1 MKAVWNGEVLA
12 ESNNTKVVENN
23 HYFPPESL
31 NDKYFQ
37 LSETRST
44 CPWKGKASYFH
55 IKVGEK
61 RNSDAAWY
69 YPHPK
74 EAAKEIKDHVAFWKE
89 VKIEE

>member
-12 ESNNTKVVENN
+12 ESNHTKVVENN
-23 HYFPPESL
+23 HYFPPETI

-37 LSETRST
+37 LSDTHST

-55 IKVGEK
+55 IQVGEDK
-61 RNSDAAWY
+61 NADAAWFY
-69 YPHPK
+69 HHPK
-74 EAAKEIKDHVAFWKE
+74 DAAKEIKDHVAFWKG